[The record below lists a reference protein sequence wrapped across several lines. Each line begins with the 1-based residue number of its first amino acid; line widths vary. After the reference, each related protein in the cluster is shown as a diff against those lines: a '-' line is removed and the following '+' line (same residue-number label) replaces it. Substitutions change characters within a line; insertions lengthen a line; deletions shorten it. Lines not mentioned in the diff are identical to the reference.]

1 MNKFLS
7 KKWFKRYLDIARNV
21 ALWSKDPNKKIGS
34 IIVNE
39 NGNIVSQGYN
49 GFPRNIKDDDRY
61 NDKNIKNIYVVHA
74 EVNAI
79 LNALYNGAS
88 VKDCSIFIS
97 GLPPCHEC
105 TKIIIQSGIKNVI
118 FDTLLNK
125 ESSWYQS
132 NLNALKMLDEAHL
145 SCFYVNDNVYKVF
158 NFNNQDYYILQKDQI

>member
-7 KKWFKRYLDIARNV
+7 EKWFKRYLDIARNV

-88 VKDCSIFIS
+88 VKNCSIFIS
-97 GLPPCHEC
+97 GLPVCHDC
-105 TKIIIQSGIKNVI
+105 AKVIIQSGIKNVI
-118 FDTLLNK
+118 IDTKLNV

-132 NLNALKMLDEAHL
+132 NLDAIDMFNEAHINCYL
-145 SCFYVNDNVYKVF
+145 FDKNIFKMINY
-158 NFNNQDYYILQKDQI
+158 NNQIYYIRNKK